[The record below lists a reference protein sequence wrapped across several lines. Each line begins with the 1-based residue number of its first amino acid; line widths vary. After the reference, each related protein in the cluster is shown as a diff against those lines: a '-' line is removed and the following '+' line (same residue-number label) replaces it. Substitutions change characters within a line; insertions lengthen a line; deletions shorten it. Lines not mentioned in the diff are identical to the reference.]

1 MKRILTAV
9 VACMALGAWGQNEPP
24 FTSFCT
30 EEKSNGFQWSGGEW
44 VPTRFKVE
52 SKYVAKKINPDS
64 LEFKGKALVETP
76 LFCNDIHQDVV
87 KVGPQLQESARQACY
102 LVTKHGEAP
111 NIMQAGKCW
120 EKYSR
125 DNQLTE
131 VQCKE
136 MWFSPNGLF
145 VRPPSTFSMN
155 TSKNPPSGRKD
166 SLTIEIGTC
175 SKIN

>member
-1 MKRILTAV
+1 MKRVLTSVA
-9 VACMALGAWGQNEPP
+9 ACMALGAWGQNEPP

-120 EKYSR
+120 EQYSR